1 VIKMAGMLRVRRS
14 QGALSGG
21 CLVLLGLWGALIPF
35 VGPYFHYAYT
45 PTPDRVWAV
54 TAGRMWLEVVPG
66 AVTLLSGGIM
76 IISRFRLLVLLSALL
91 AALSGTWFA
100 VGSLVAAR
108 WATLPA
114 AGKPAGTGTARLLAE
129 QLGFFTGLGIVIVF
143 ITALAVGRLTV
154 LGVREDEEDAWDDF
168 AEPESVPRVLE
179 PAGAGRGIARI
190 VPVPVFRGR
199 HRDAAGS

>member
-35 VGPYFHYAYT
+35 VGPYFHFAYT
-45 PTPDRVWAV
+45 PTPDRAWAV
-54 TAGRMWLEVVPG
+54 TAGRMWLEVAPG
-66 AVTLLSGGIM
+66 AVTLLSGAVM
-76 IISRFRLLVLLSALL
+76 IISRFRLLVLLGAWL
-91 AALSGTWFA
+91 AALAGTWFA

-114 AGKPAGTGTARLLAE
+114 AGKPAGTGIARLLAE
-129 QLGFFTGLGIVIVF
+129 QLGFFTGLGVVIIFVAAA
-143 ITALAVGRLTV
+143 ALGRLTV
-154 LGVREDEEDAWDDF
+154 LGAREEEEEAWDDY
-168 AEPESVPRVLE
+168 AEPKSEPRVLE
-179 PAGAGRGIARI
+179 SAGAGRGLARI

-199 HRDAAGS
+199 QRDAARN